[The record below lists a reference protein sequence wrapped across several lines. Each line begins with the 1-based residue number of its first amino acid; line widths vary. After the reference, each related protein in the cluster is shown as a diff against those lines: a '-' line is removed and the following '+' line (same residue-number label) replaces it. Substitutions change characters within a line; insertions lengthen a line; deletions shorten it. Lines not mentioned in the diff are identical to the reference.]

1 VRRTEKRLIHPLLAV
16 AQSKNNQCGV
26 ELDGRRTRCLCCSAV
41 EPTAT
46 FKAQEV
52 RSGVHRHN
60 QPWNLFRTLSTISSM
75 LIMAPAPCWLP
86 LLSAGSA
93 MYDRTSMHHAP
104 FVAPAFLR
112 PS

>member
-1 VRRTEKRLIHPLLAV
+1 MRRTEKRLIHPLLAV

-60 QPWNLFRTLSTISSM
+60 QPWNLFKTPLNQQEHAHNGPCS
-75 LIMAPAPCWLP
+75 LLAAPALCWLC
-86 LLSAGSA
+86 
-93 MYDRTSMHHAP
+93 H
-104 FVAPAFLR
+104 V
-112 PS
+112 